1 MEDYERQH
9 AEKLRFAH
17 QRRLQI
23 LEMQAAQFGYLV
35 PPHILTEIE
44 DIRRDLELLNVRFS
58 PRNSVSQPET
68 QPVKTVL
75 FISADPIDAARLR
88 LGKEVRE
95 IQEKLKLSQLRD
107 QFKLEQRFSS
117 RPEDITQ
124 AVLDTQ
130 PQIIHFSGHGTPSGE
145 LCTEN
150 QLGRVHPIEPSAL
163 ELLFEQF
170 SQQINCVILNA
181 CYSEIQA
188 NAIAKHISYVIGMNE
203 SIKDEAAIAF
213 SVGFYQAL
221 GAGKSI
227 EESYK
232 LGCVQIALQDISSHL
247 IPILLHKK

>member
-1 MEDYERQH
+1 MEDYDRQH
-9 AEKLRFAH
+9 AEKLRLAH

-23 LEMQAAQFGYLV
+23 LEMQAAQFGYSV

-44 DIRRDLELLNVRFS
+44 DIRRDLALLDVQFFS
-58 PRNSVSQPET
+58 RDSALQIEG
-68 QPVKTVL
+68 QLVKTVL
-75 FISADPIDAARLR
+75 FISADPIDADRLR
-88 LGKEVRE
+88 LGEEVRE

-124 AVLDTQ
+124 AILDTQ
-130 PQIIHFSGHGTPSGE
+130 PQIIHFSGHGTASGE

-150 QLGRVHPIEPSAL
+150 QLGRAHPIEPSAL

-170 SQQINCVILNA
+170 SHQINCVILNA
-181 CYSEIQA
+181 CYSEIHA

-203 SIKDEAAIAF
+203 SIKDKAAIAF

-227 EESYK
+227 EESFK
-232 LGCVQIALQDISSHL
+232 LGCVQIALQGTPSHL
-247 IPILLHKK
+247 TPILLHK